1 MAMNMASIG
10 HPKMAW
16 YDERKFATSNVKY
29 SMRKFSLVPKVTGRH
44 TRPMGNAALPG
55 TTP

>member
-1 MAMNMASIG
+1 
-10 HPKMAW
+10 MAW

-29 SMRKFSLVPKVTGRH
+29 SVRKFSSMPNVTGRH
-44 TRPMGNAALPG
+44 TRHMEYAALPG